1 MSRNL
6 TVMAIDPGCTE
17 SAYVIWDGETVIDK
31 AKEPN
36 DGFLRSIRGKLFYA
50 VDFVAI
56 EQVRSYGMAVG
67 ADVFDTVFWS
77 GRFAEAFQ
85 IYPTTFEQI
94 PRRTVK
100 MHLCHNNA
108 AKDANIIQ
116 ALRDRFAYGQP
127 NYGKGTKKEPGFF
140 YGFKADIWQSFA
152 LAVTYWDQLEENE

>member
-1 MSRNL
+1 MSL

-17 SAYVIWDGETVIDK
+17 SAYVIWDGETVLDK
-31 AKEPN
+31 AKLDN
-36 DGFLRSIRGKLFYA
+36 GHFLREIRSTRYHR
-50 VDFVAI
+50 VHYVAI
-56 EQVRSYGMAVG
+56 EQIRSYGMAVG

-85 IYPTTFEQI
+85 VYPIAWELI

-108 AKDANIIQ
+108 AKDANIVQ

-127 NYGKGTKKEPGFF
+127 NYGKGSKKEPGFF
-140 YGFKADIWQSFA
+140 YGFKADIWQAFA
-152 LAVTYWDQLEENE
+152 LAVTYWDQLKEAA